1 MSIYMEVTT
10 LKVRKYF
17 YGTIFIEYSLV
28 LYVCRIIYCIIS
40 GRWCACFYRLSP
52 EMNVGDGCIPAGHIW
67 IDLVSGHTGYVPLVF
82 QAKSGSIL
90 KNWYIFCCILDEGD
104 ILLSLILRL
113 PEMRPTF
120 ARNRLASRWM
130 RRYNKQRCE
139 FLGPSA
145 ILAEYTYALEET
157 SRPKGHPRW
166 AYEKSHAPNQSPQC
180 DDTNYF
186 VGKRL
191 DELLLGLQCLIRAG
205 STTAARP
212 VIWYSDTFGKL
223 HLAVAKITSWS
234 SWNALSFIQK
244 HAIIKLQFE
253 FLFTSSC
260 RREI

>member
-1 MSIYMEVTT
+1 MFVGSFIALFRVVGVPVFTDCR
-10 LKVRKYF
+10 LKCLATVVF
-17 YGTIFIEYSLV
+17 PWTF
-28 LYVCRIIYCIIS
+28 
-40 GRWCACFYRLSP
+40 
-52 EMNVGDGCIPAGHIW
+52 IW

-113 PEMRPTF
+113 PEMRQTF
-120 ARNRLASRWM
+120 ARNRLAPRLM
-130 RRYNKQRCE
+130 GRYNKQRCE

-212 VIWYSDTFGKL
+212 VIWYSSTFGKL

-234 SWNALSFIQK
+234 SWNEYL
-244 HAIIKLQFE
+244 
-253 FLFTSSC
+253 LFKSM
-260 RREI
+260 R

>member
-1 MSIYMEVTT
+1 MTDGQLRGQKHTHWRSCPIPISIF
-10 LKVRKYF
+10 LKSELPLILYF
-17 YGTIFIEYSLV
+17 AWSLV
-28 LYVCRIIYCIIS
+28 CLILPIVAWNVWQRLYS
-40 GRWCACFYRLSP
+40 RWTFF
-52 EMNVGDGCIPAGHIW
+52 W

-212 VIWYSDTFGKL
+212 MIWYPDTFVKL

-234 SWNALSFIQK
+234 SWKALSFIQK
-244 HAIIKLQFE
+244 HAIIGLQFE

-260 RREI
+260 REIMQ